1 MSEILIL
8 YEEEMGFQTSRF
20 LKSTLFMQY
29 IKTLHRWCSSW
40 IHLIYPAF
48 FINRSFCVWL

>member
-29 IKTLHRWCSSW
+29 IKTLHR
-40 IHLIYPAF
+40 
-48 FINRSFCVWL
+48 